1 MNTLNVAS
9 TLALAEWV
17 SPGHPDRLADG
28 IAEAIVDR
36 MVRLDPEAAV
46 GVEVAVH
53 ADQVFVTGTIAA
65 GSVTPALDLADL
77 CAQVYR
83 SAGYGDRWAPA
94 PEALRITD
102 AVHRAPLTDGLRE
115 VRSHSEDQNVVVGYA
130 NALAATNHLPVA
142 HWLAAQLG
150 AALTEWRRGD
160 AQRFGPDFK
169 ILPRLLLEERPG
181 ACPRVQWDRLTLSLQ
196 HAEGVSRHDT
206 YAAVVPVVRSV
217 LERAQALGLDG
228 VSDSFTASHL
238 MLNGAGDFTVG
249 GPLGD
254 NGLSGKKLVI
264 DHYGPS
270 VPIGGGAL
278 CGKDPHKVDRAGA
291 IRARQLAKSLVRQG
305 APEARVTVSWSP
317 GESEPSSITL
327 DCGPRI
333 DLAAT
338 PVAPDWFSIPRIVRE
353 LELVGVD
360 WLDTMRQGYLQSPAA
375 AWER

>member
-1 MNTLNVAS
+1 MTTLPKDLS
-9 TLALAEWV
+9 PALAEWV

-28 IAEAIVDR
+28 IAETIVDR

-53 ADQVFVTGTIAA
+53 ADQVFVTGTVAA
-65 GSVTPALDLADL
+65 GSVTPTLDLTDV
-77 CAQVYR
+77 CAEVYR
-83 SAGYGDRWAPA
+83 SAGYGGRWEPT
-94 PEALRITD
+94 PESLRITD
-102 AVHRAPLTDGLRE
+102 AVRWSPLTDGLRE
-115 VRSHSEDQNVVVGYA
+115 VRGHSEDQNVVVGYA
-130 NALAATNHLPVA
+130 NGHAATNHLPVA

-169 ILPRLLLEERPG
+169 ILPRLLVEERPG

-196 HAEGVSRHDT
+196 HAEGVNRQDI

-228 VSDSFTASHL
+228 VADSFTASHL

-291 IRARQLAKSLVRQG
+291 VRARQLAKSLVRQG
-305 APEARVTVSWSP
+305 APEARVTLSWSP
-317 GESEPSSITL
+317 GEAEPSSITL
-327 DCGPRI
+327 DCGSRT
-333 DLAAT
+333 DLAST
-338 PVAPDWFSIPRIVRE
+338 PIAPDWFSIPRIVRE
-353 LELVGVD
+353 LELPSVG
-360 WLDTMRQGYLQSPAA
+360 WLDTMRQGYLQSPTA